1 LVQASAWRVND
12 AVAIDALREDS
23 TTLVSLL
30 LALSRSD
37 APGAATARH
46 ELGAVR
52 RDVLSVDGYD
62 RRAVEAL
69 TVRFRERIRVLRSA
83 P

>member
-1 LVQASAWRVND
+1 VQASAWRVSD
-12 AVAIDALREDS
+12 AVAIEALREDS
-23 TTLVSLL
+23 TTLMSLL

-37 APGAATARH
+37 GPGAATARQ
-46 ELGAVR
+46 ELDEVR

-62 RRAVEAL
+62 RRTVEAL
-69 TVRFRERIRVLRSA
+69 TVQFRERIRVLRSA